1 MLSLLTF
8 WLGPTRLSTLL
19 PTLLIT
25 IRVVYDFRGA
35 TPEQSVRDLLAIH
48 FMTTDYLV
56 TLCGALER
64 EKIPRYFNGLLIS

>member
-35 TPEQSVRDLLAIH
+35 ATPEQSVRDLLAIH
-48 FMTTDYLV
+48 FMTD
-56 TLCGALER
+56 
-64 EKIPRYFNGLLIS
+64 

>member
-48 FMTTDYLV
+48 FMTTD
-56 TLCGALER
+56 
-64 EKIPRYFNGLLIS
+64 K